1 MPQPRSLILGRWLCL
16 AALCLIA
23 PATALAQT
31 SKLTDSAPVNDKADK
46 DKANEN
52 QIITALL
59 EEVRL
64 LRLALEGK
72 NMTAS
77 RLQMAIERIKLQQE
91 TVNRLAKELEETRTK
106 LADLKVMITRMTEY
120 TKDMEIQIRNEM
132 FPAKRV
138 EMEKQLRMLKIE
150 VEALQTL
157 QQRQQEREVL
167 LNMQLQTEQTKLRD
181 LNDKLDAL
189 DDELDGLKPG
199 NRTKK

>member
-1 MPQPRSLILGRWLCL
+1 MPQPRSLTLGRWLCL

-31 SKLTDSAPVNDKADK
+31 SKLTNPAPVNDKDK

-91 TVNRLAKELEETRTK
+91 TVIRLTKDLEETRTK
-106 LADLKVMITRMTEY
+106 LADLK
-120 TKDMEIQIRNEM
+120 
-132 FPAKRV
+132 
-138 EMEKQLRMLKIE
+138 
-150 VEALQTL
+150 
-157 QQRQQEREVL
+157 
-167 LNMQLQTEQTKLRD
+167 
-181 LNDKLDAL
+181 
-189 DDELDGLKPG
+189 
-199 NRTKK
+199 

>member
-1 MPQPRSLILGRWLCL
+1 MPQPRSLTLGRWLCL

-106 LADLKVMITRMTEY
+106 LADLKVMVTRMTEY

-157 QQRQQEREVL
+157 QQRQLEREVL